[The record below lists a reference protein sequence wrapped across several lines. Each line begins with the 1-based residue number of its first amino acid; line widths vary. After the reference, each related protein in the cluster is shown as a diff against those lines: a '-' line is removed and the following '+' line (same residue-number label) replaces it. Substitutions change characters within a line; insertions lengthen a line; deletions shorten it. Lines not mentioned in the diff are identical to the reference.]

1 MIPMLISMPIETIS
15 KEQFIRDNLTG
26 KLRDKLIINKLEQ
39 AIFKAQTEA
48 KEAIIAGDIDKV
60 IQCANEQN
68 FFKNKLYEYLKEI
81 Q

>member
-1 MIPMLISMPIETIS
+1 MLKSMSIETIS

-48 KEAIIAGDIDKV
+48 KEGIIQGDLDRV
-60 IQCANEQN
+60 IQCANDQN
-68 FFKNKLYEYLKEI
+68 FFKTKLVEYLKEI
-81 Q
+81 QQ